1 MNMLGIMRGRSM
13 RTAAGLACVAGLVS
27 WSTLA
32 VAREF
37 QREAAQ
43 AYHCAGISL
52 GGSTAVVV
60 PVSVSDAGEAT
71 SAAQPAA
78 HETAEQRD
86 ARMKWWRE
94 ARFGMFIHWGLY
106 SIPAGEWKG
115 KEVGGIGEWI
125 MNSAQIPVA
134 EYEPLAK
141 QFNPVK
147 FNAAEWVS
155 IAKRAGMKYIVIT
168 SKHHDGFCL
177 WDSKLTD
184 YDVMDATPFKR
195 DILRELYD
203 ECQKQGVTMCF
214 YHSIMDWH
222 HPDYLPR
229 RPWDPRPDVKADFPK
244 YVEHLRGQV
253 TELLTN
259 FPKTGI
265 LWFDGEW
272 ENTWTHEQGGPL
284 YDLCRTLA
292 PNVIVNNRV
301 DKGRGGM
308 AGMSDAG
315 FAGDYGTPEQEIPAT
330 GMPGVDWESCM
341 TMNDTWGFKKSDH
354 NWKSATTL
362 VRMLIET
369 SSKGGNFLLNVGPTS
384 EGIIPPESVG
394 RLAEVGKWIN
404 VNGEAIYGTHAGP
417 FKKLGW
423 GRATAR
429 KDGANTA
436 LYLCVFDWPGDGV
449 LRVPGIANRPISA
462 AIFGGGETMARRD
475 GDDIAIKV
483 GNAPRNPHATVVKL
497 VIEGEPQV
505 IEKPVRMGADGVL
518 SAMAIDAE
526 VVGRTA
532 RFEGEPKNAIGW
544 WMDAKD
550 SVKWNVEVSK
560 AGTYAIEVESA
571 CAPGNGGVYRV
582 EFVRDGTVQ
591 AAVESSVKQTK
602 GWDDFARQIA
612 GTVGLQPGRYELHVR
627 AVKMENALMNLRR
640 VTARANP

>member
-1 MNMLGIMRGRSM
+1 MNMLGMMRGRAM

-27 WSTLA
+27 WGTLA
-32 VAREF
+32 AAREF
-37 QREAAQ
+37 QLEAAQ
-43 AYHCAGISL
+43 GPVCAGITF
-52 GGSTAVVV
+52 GATASATATA
-60 PVSVSDAGEAT
+60 PSSDPA
-71 SAAQPAA
+71 AAQPSAQA
-78 HETAEQRD
+78 SSSETPAQRD
-86 ARMKWWRE
+86 ARMKWFRE

-106 SIPAGEWKG
+106 AIPAGEWKG

-147 FNAAEWVS
+147 FNAKEWVAT
-155 IAKRAGMKYIVIT
+155 AKRAGMKYIVIT

-184 YDVMDATPFKR
+184 YDVMDASPFKR

-203 ECQKQGVTMCF
+203 ECQKQGMTMCF

-253 TELLTN
+253 SELLTN

-272 ENTWTHEQGGPL
+272 ENTWTHEQGQPL
-284 YDLCRTLA
+284 YDLCRKLA
-292 PNVIVNNRV
+292 PSVIVNNRV

-384 EGIIPPESVG
+384 EGVIPPESVE
-394 RLAEVGKWIN
+394 RLAEVGKWID
-404 VNGEAIYGTHAGP
+404 VNAEAIYGTHAGP
-417 FKKLGW
+417 FKKLPW
-423 GRATAR
+423 GRATA
-429 KDGANTA
+429 KADGKNTA
-436 LYLCVFDWPGDGV
+436 LYLCVFDWPGDGI
-449 LRVPGIANRPISA
+449 LRVPGLTNKPLSA
-462 AIFGGGETMARRD
+462 SIFGGGETMARRD

-483 GNAPRNPHATVVKL
+483 GNSPRNPHATVVKL
-497 VIEGEPQV
+497 VVEGEPQV
-505 IEKPVRMGADGVL
+505 FEKPVKMGADGVL
-518 SAMAIDAE
+518 SAMAVDAE
-526 VVGRTA
+526 VVGKTA

-571 CAPGNGGVYRV
+571 CAPGNGGTYRI
-582 EFVRDGTVQ
+582 EFLQNGKAEATL
-591 AAVESSVKQTK
+591 ETSVKATQ
-602 GWDDFARQIA
+602 GWTDFSRQIA
-612 GTVGLQPGRYELHVR
+612 GSVSLREGRYELRVEP
-627 AVKMENALMNLRR
+627 VKMEAALMNLRR
-640 VTARANP
+640 VTARPNP